1 MATLWYRKPAE
12 LDHKGW
18 EEDALPLG
26 NGQLGCKV
34 FGGISKERIQLNEK
48 SLWSGT
54 VLGVSGKNRGNT
66 IVKRKSSLEK

>member
-12 LDHKGW
+12 LDHNGW

-26 NGQLGCKV
+26 NAQLGCKV

-54 VLGVSGKNRGNT
+54 VLGVSGNTNGNGNGDFG
-66 IVKRKSSLEK
+66 KSFS